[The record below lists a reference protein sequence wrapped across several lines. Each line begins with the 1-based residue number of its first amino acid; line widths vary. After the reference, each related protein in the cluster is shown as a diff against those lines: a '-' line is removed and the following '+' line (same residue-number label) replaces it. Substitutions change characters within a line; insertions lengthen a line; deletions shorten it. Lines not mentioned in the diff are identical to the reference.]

1 MIQVRLLYQ
10 KVYGNKNG
18 NKKAGIKLEPEVEIT
33 ITENKSEVS
42 EIIIAFSHQ
51 QGMVILKDTYCQYM
65 TALHFLVTNATI
77 KQHNMEV

>member
-10 KVYGNKNG
+10 KVYDNKNG

-51 QGMVILKDTYCQYM
+51 QGMVILKDTYHYM
-65 TALHFLVTNATI
+65 GVLNFL
-77 KQHNMEV
+77 